1 MFQKRFFKKSE
12 KKFVLCWKNDF
23 EKTDENIE
31 AGPKNVRIE
40 VGNERERGETTSG
53 CGENEKKK
61 MKFLA

>member
-12 KKFVLCWKNDF
+12 KKFVLCWKYDF
-23 EKTDENIE
+23 EKTEENIE
-31 AGPKNVRIE
+31 AGPKNVKIE
-40 VGNERERGETTSG
+40 VGNATEREETGSG